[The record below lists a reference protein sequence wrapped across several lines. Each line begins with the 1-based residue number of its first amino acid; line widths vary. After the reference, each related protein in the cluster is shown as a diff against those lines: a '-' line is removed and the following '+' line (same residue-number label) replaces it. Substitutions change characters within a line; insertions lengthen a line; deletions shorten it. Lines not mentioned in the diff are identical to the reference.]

1 MTCLTKS
8 ELLKTD
14 MYQHQIDAVEKMRRI
29 RVGALYM
36 EMGTGKTRAALEL
49 AARRIETGKDKK
61 VLWLCPCSVKAT
73 IKRELDKHATQE
85 LKSKIDI
92 YGIESLSGSTK
103 LYLKLMNTAMKTPTF
118 LIVDESNLVKNPR
131 ARRSVR
137 IQSLSEITKY
147 KLILNGTP
155 ISKNMADLYS
165 QWRILDWR
173 ILGFK
178 SYYTFANKHIQYDNR
193 IRGRVKK
200 IIHSEEI
207 LNKIAPYSFQ
217 VRKSE
222 CVDLPP
228 KTYSERSFSLTT
240 RQRSHYERIK
250 DVFLR
255 DIDELRPSTIYR
267 LFTAVQHV
275 VCGRRIT
282 SEENEAM
289 KTEPFFQDPRDNP
302 RVQLL
307 LDLISQTDGKIII
320 WCRYT
325 HEIDT
330 LSELLTE
337 EYGAGSAVK
346 FFGALKLKERETS
359 IISFST
365 QARFFVANKVCAG
378 YGLNLQFCNFMIYY
392 SNDWD
397 WATRAQSEDR
407 VHRIGQT
414 GNVHIIDIS
423 ANRTIDDRILKCLQK
438 KENMVESFKSNLE
451 EKKFDIGKWLDGVA
465 VRGEGGK
472 KDAEKLFEQ
481 KRIRSRN

>member
-49 AARRIETGKDKK
+49 AARRIETGKVKK

-178 SYYTFANKHIQYDNR
+178 SYYTFASRHIKYDEK
-193 IRGRVKK
+193 IRGRIKE
-200 IIHSEEI
+200 ITNSEEI
-207 LNKIAPYSFQ
+207 LNKIAPYTFQ
-217 VRKSE
+217 VRKDE
-222 CVDLPP
+222 CIDLPP
-228 KTYSERSFSLTT
+228 KTYSEQSFNMTT
-240 RQRSHYERIK
+240 QQRYHYEKVKREY
-250 DVFLR
+250 LSE
-255 DIDELRPSTIYR
+255 IDELRPSTIYR

-275 VCGRRIT
+275 VCGRRVT
-282 SEENEAM
+282 SMEIERM
-289 KTEPFFQDPRDNP
+289 RTDPFFDDPHDNP
-302 RVQLL
+302 RSQLL
-307 LDLISQTDGKIII
+307 LDLISQTEGKVII

-330 LSELLTE
+330 ITELLTE
-337 EYGAGSAVK
+337 EYGEGSTVK
-346 FFGALKLKERETS
+346 FFGALKLKEREAS
-359 IISFST
+359 IESFSRD
-365 QARFFVANKVCAG
+365 ARFFVANKTCAG
-378 YGLNLQFCNFMIYY
+378 YGLNLQFCNYMIYY

-397 WATRAQSEDR
+397 WATRTQSEDR

-414 GNVHIIDIS
+414 ENVHIVDIS
-423 ANRTIDDRILKCLQK
+423 ASSTIDNRILSCLRK
-438 KENMVESFKSNLE
+438 KENMVESFKSRLE
-451 EKKFDIGKWLDGVA
+451 DKKFDIGKWLDGIA
-465 VRGEGGK
+465 VRGEGGR
-472 KDAEKLFEQ
+472 KDAEKVFKQ
-481 KRIRSRN
+481 KRI